1 MHKEIEIFFNSII
14 TDINECDYATI
25 SKGVMAIKDNKKNNV
40 AQQKI
45 NDQIAKITNTKL
57 QEFLHNKPHEDI
69 AELSKLFQKV
79 VSQQKTKQQKAN
91 NTPCIEGNT
100 NITSPKIIND
110 MNQHIFIEQFTDGSG
125 NEVCLYGIGFN
136 NKTKMI
142 HIVHC
147 NDDINKECNV
157 KVINVSVID
166 YILNDMKNETT
177 LTFNI
182 LNTPLYKYLYN
193 TDIITTNNF
202 MLMKQGFKMKTLIDD
217 IVAHFKTEMYAQY
230 KIQVH
235 DMLPYDD
242 EYKTIIKKINELLL
256 SS

>member
-14 TDINECDYATI
+14 NDINECDYATI
-25 SKGVMAIKDNKKNNV
+25 SKGVMAIKDNKKNKV
-40 AQQKI
+40 APQKI
-45 NDQIAKITNTKL
+45 NDQIAKITNIKL
-57 QEFLHNKPHEDI
+57 QEFLYNKPHEDI

-79 VSQQKTKQQKAN
+79 VSQYNTKQQKAN

-100 NITSPKIIND
+100 NINSPKIIND
-110 MNQHIFIEQFTDGSG
+110 MNQHIFIEQFTDENG
-125 NEVCLYGIGFN
+125 NKVCLYGIAFN

-147 NDDINKECNV
+147 NDDIKKECNV

-166 YILNDMKNETT
+166 YIINDLKNETT
-177 LTFNI
+177 LTFNM

-193 TDIITTNNF
+193 TDIITTNND
-202 MLMKQGFKMKTLIDD
+202 MLMKQGFNMKTLIDD

-230 KIQVH
+230 TIQVH

>member
-25 SKGVMAIKDNKKNNV
+25 SKDVMAIKDNKKNNV

-45 NDQIAKITNTKL
+45 NDRIAKITNTKL
-57 QEFLHNKPHEDI
+57 QEFLHNKPHEEI

-91 NTPCIEGNT
+91 NTPCIEANT
-100 NITSPKIIND
+100 NINSPKIIND
-110 MNQHIFIEQFTDGSG
+110 MNQHIFIEQFTDES
-125 NEVCLYGIGFN
+125 NNKECLYGIAFN

-147 NDDINKECNV
+147 NDDINKECNI

-166 YILNDMKNETT
+166 YVLNDIKNETT

-182 LNTPLYKYLYN
+182 LNAPLYKYLDN
-193 TDIITTNNF
+193 TDFITTNNDK
-202 MLMKQGFKMKTLIDD
+202 LMKQGFNMKALIDD
-217 IVAHFKTEMYAQY
+217 IVTHFKTEMYAQY
-230 KIQVH
+230 TIQVH

-242 EYKTIIKKINELLL
+242 EYKTITKKINELLL
-256 SS
+256 

>member
-25 SKGVMAIKDNKKNNV
+25 SKDVMAIKDNKKNNV

-45 NDQIAKITNTKL
+45 NDRIAKITNTKL
-57 QEFLHNKPHEDI
+57 QEFLHTKPHEEI

-91 NTPCIEGNT
+91 NTPCIEVNT
-100 NITSPKIIND
+100 NINSPKIIND
-110 MNQHIFIEQFTDGSG
+110 MNQHIFIEQFTDES
-125 NEVCLYGIGFN
+125 NNKVCLYGIGFN

-147 NDDINKECNV
+147 NDDINKECNI

-166 YILNDMKNETT
+166 YVLNDIKNETT

-182 LNTPLYKYLYN
+182 LNAPLYKYLDN
-193 TDIITTNNF
+193 TDFITTNNDK
-202 MLMKQGFKMKTLIDD
+202 LMKQGFNMKRLIDD
-217 IVAHFKTEMYAQY
+217 IVTHFKTEMYAQY
-230 KIQVH
+230 TIQVH

-242 EYKTIIKKINELLL
+242 EYKTLTKKINELLL
-256 SS
+256 

>member
-25 SKGVMAIKDNKKNNV
+25 SKDVMAIKDNKKNNV

-45 NDQIAKITNTKL
+45 NDRIAKITNTKL
-57 QEFLHNKPHEDI
+57 QEFLHTKPHEEI

-91 NTPCIEGNT
+91 NTPCIEVNT
-100 NITSPKIIND
+100 NINSPKIIND
-110 MNQHIFIEQFTDGSG
+110 MNQHIFIEQFTDES
-125 NEVCLYGIGFN
+125 NNKVCLYGIAFN

-147 NDDINKECNV
+147 NDDINKECNI

-166 YILNDMKNETT
+166 YVLNDIKNETT

-182 LNTPLYKYLYN
+182 LNAPLYKYLDN
-193 TDIITTNNF
+193 TNIIITNNE
-202 MLMKQGFKMKTLIDD
+202 MLMKQGFNMKKLIDD
-217 IVAHFKTEMYAQY
+217 FVTHFKTEMYAQY
-230 KIQVH
+230 TTQVH

-256 SS
+256 

>member
-25 SKGVMAIKDNKKNNV
+25 SKDVMAIKDNKKNNV

-45 NDQIAKITNTKL
+45 NDRITKITNSKL

-91 NTPCIEGNT
+91 NTPCIEVNT
-100 NITSPKIIND
+100 NINSPKIIND
-110 MNQHIFIEQFTDGSG
+110 MNQHIFIEQFTDES
-125 NEVCLYGIGFN
+125 NNKVCLYGIGFN

-147 NDDINKECNV
+147 NDDINKECNI

-166 YILNDMKNETT
+166 YVLNDIKNETT

-182 LNTPLYKYLYN
+182 LNAPLYKYLDN
-193 TDIITTNNF
+193 TDFITTNNDK
-202 MLMKQGFKMKTLIDD
+202 LMKQGFNMKRLIDD
-217 IVAHFKTEMYAQY
+217 IVTHFKTEMYAQY
-230 KIQVH
+230 TIQVH

-242 EYKTIIKKINELLL
+242 EYKTITKKINELLL
-256 SS
+256 